1 MATLNISLP
10 DSLHHF
16 IQAQVEGGS
25 YASASE
31 YPRELVLEARRK
43 QAKKELEAKLLAS
56 LKTPLREMTP
66 KDWQA
71 LRDRARKGAR
81 RSQAG

>member
-10 DSLHHF
+10 DSLRDF
-16 IQAQVEGGS
+16 IWAQVEGGS
-25 YASASE
+25 YGSASE
-31 YPRELVLEARRK
+31 YLRELVLEARRK
-43 QAKKELEAKLLAS
+43 QAKKELEAKLLEA

-71 LRDRARKGAR
+71 LRDRARRGAR
-81 RSQAG
+81 KGEAG